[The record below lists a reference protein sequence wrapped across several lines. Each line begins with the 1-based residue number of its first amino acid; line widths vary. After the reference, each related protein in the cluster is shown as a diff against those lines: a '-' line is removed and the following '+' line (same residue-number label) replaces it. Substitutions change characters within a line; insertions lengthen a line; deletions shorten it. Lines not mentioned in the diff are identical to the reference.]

1 MSLPKPI
8 GLGKWNYFHWL
19 MSMEIHFPWDGGG
32 ALSSVQSHTEVW
44 YSNSQEEGGQDGRM
58 DLG

>member
-1 MSLPKPI
+1 
-8 GLGKWNYFHWL
+8 
-19 MSMEIHFPWDGGG
+19 MEIHFPWDGGG

>member
-1 MSLPKPI
+1 
-8 GLGKWNYFHWL
+8 

-32 ALSSVQSHTEVW
+32 ALSSVQGHTEGW
-44 YSNSQEEGGQDGRM
+44 YSNSQEEGGEDGRM